1 MSSNGVAGLVST
13 NSAPKPVEPVGV
25 APVAVDKLPIASEAA
40 PTTGVAGVA
49 PFNSGVAP
57 VAIAKSPIA
66 SEAAPSVPAVMA
78 APQMVNPAVMAAPQM
93 VNPALLFNEMLQS
106 LNKIVGSISTIADKY
121 AKRPDRPLNKNMSR
135 KLMAPQAMMSPKAM
149 MAAQPKK
156 STMKPQTQKKQKTSL
171 IANTSANTSGN
182 TSGTNEPAA
191 PNNTSGN
198 TSGTNEPTSN
208 NTSLEGGSRRN
219 KKSRSLRKKN
229 RRFTNRRRT

>member
-1 MSSNGVAGLVST
+1 MSSN
-13 NSAPKPVEPVGV
+13 GV

-49 PFNSGVAP
+49 PTSVTT
-57 VAIAKSPIA
+57 SPILNVPMMKKNSSSLA
-66 SEAAPSVPAVMA
+66 TSGARMDGMKSPSVPAVMA

-93 VNPALLFNEMLQS
+93 VSPPVIFNQMLQS
-106 LNKIVGSISTIADKY
+106 LNKIIGSISTIADKY

-135 KLMAPQAMMSPKAM
+135 KLMAPQAMMSPQAM
-149 MAAQPKK
+149 MAAPPKK
-156 STMKPQTQKKQKTSL
+156 STMKPQTQKKQKTSF
-171 IANTSANTSGN
+171 IANTSGN

-198 TSGTNEPTSN
+198 TSGTTEPTSN

>member
-1 MSSNGVAGLVST
+1 MAEPKMVS
-13 NSAPKPVEPVGV
+13 PPV
-25 APVAVDKLPIASEAA
+25 I
-40 PTTGVAGVA
+40 
-49 PFNSGVAP
+49 
-57 VAIAKSPIA
+57 
-66 SEAAPSVPAVMA
+66 
-78 APQMVNPAVMAAPQM
+78 
-93 VNPALLFNEMLQS
+93 FNEMLQS

-135 KLMAPQAMMSPKAM
+135 KLMAPQAMM
-149 MAAQPKK
+149 AAPPKK

-171 IANTSANTSGN
+171 IANTSGN